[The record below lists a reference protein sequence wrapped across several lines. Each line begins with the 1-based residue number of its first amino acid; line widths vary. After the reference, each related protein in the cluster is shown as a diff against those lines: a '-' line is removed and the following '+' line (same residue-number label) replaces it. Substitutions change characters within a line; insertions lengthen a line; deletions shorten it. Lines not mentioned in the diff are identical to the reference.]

1 VKLVILPPALAEL
14 QDAAD
19 FYADRANRELALAF
33 VAEFERAA
41 MMVLENPMRGAIF
54 RGVSRRY
61 LLRRFPYGIIYQ
73 ATDEELRIVAVA
85 HHSRRPGYW
94 AKR

>member
-1 VKLVILPPALAEL
+1 
-14 QDAAD
+14 
-19 FYADRANRELALAF
+19 